1 MSERVVWDKY
11 ETALLIDMFWKIE
24 NEEISKAEG
33 VQQLSLQLRQM
44 AINQG
49 RIIDDVYRNCNG
61 IVMQLASI
69 QKLFFPQRSGLTVSK
84 LFIEMVDLYKS
95 NHKEFDCILK
105 EAKRMCAVEDE
116 EINYREAFSQWLI
129 ARDIKIPPVALIL
142 ESFDIAGEYAIKRNL
157 SKKTIWELSSMN
169 DFN

>member
-49 RIIDDVYRNCNG
+49 RIFVDVYRHCNG
-61 IVMQLASI
+61 IVMQLASKI
-69 QKLFFPQRSGLTVSK
+69 
-84 LFIEMVDLYKS
+84 
-95 NHKEFDCILK
+95 
-105 EAKRMCAVEDE
+105 
-116 EINYREAFSQWLI
+116 SQ
-129 ARDIKIPPVALIL
+129 VQV
-142 ESFDIAGEYAIKRNL
+142 
-157 SKKTIWELSSMN
+157 
-169 DFN
+169 